1 MTDGIARSGE
11 FELIARYLA
20 PLAAAAPLAFGLTDD
35 AALLAPEPGEQVV
48 LTKDCM
54 VAGVHFLD
62 ADGPEV
68 IARKLLRTNLS
79 DLAAMGATPRGYL
92 LGLVLPRGFDE
103 AWIAGF
109 ARGLAL
115 DQQEFG
121 VALLGGDTTATSGPT
136 VLSLTALGVA
146 PQGRVLRR
154 NGARAGDLLYVSG
167 TIGDAALALH
177 LKLGQVFG
185 IDPEIRAALN
195 RRLDLPSPRVGLGPR
210 LVGIAT
216 AALDVSDGL
225 VQDVGHI
232 ARASG
237 VAIEIAAAE
246 LPLSPG
252 AAEVIG
258 EEGPELFLD
267 CLSGGDDYELAFTAP
282 AGRAAEVA
290 AAAAAAGV
298 AVTCI
303 GRVAAG
309 QGVTVRDRQGDLIEL
324 ARPGYRHF

>member
-1 MTDGIARSGE
+1 MTDRVARSGE

-35 AALLAPEPGEQVV
+35 AALLAPAAGEQVV

-92 LGLVLPRGFDE
+92 LGLVLPRDVDE

-109 ARGLAL
+109 AAGLAR

-121 VALLGGDTTATSGPT
+121 VTLLGGDTTATSGPT
-136 VLSLTALGVA
+136 VLSLTALGVVA
-146 PQGRVLRR
+146 EGCVLRR
-154 NGARAGDLLYVSG
+154 NGARVGDLLYVSG
-167 TIGDAALALH
+167 TIGDATLALH
-177 LKLGQVFG
+177 LKLGKVFG
-185 IDPEIRAALN
+185 VDPAVRAALN
-195 RRLDLPSPRVGLGPR
+195 ARLDLPLPRVDLGRR

-216 AALDVSDGL
+216 AALDISDGL

-237 VAIEIAAAE
+237 VAIEIAAADV
-246 LPLSPG
+246 PLSPE

-258 EEGPELFLD
+258 DEPGLFLD
-267 CLSGGDDYELAFTAP
+267 CLAGGDDYELAFTAP
-282 AGRAAEVA
+282 ADRGTEVL

-298 AVTCI
+298 AVACI
-303 GRVAAG
+303 GRVVAG
-309 QGVTVRDRQGDLIEL
+309 LGVTVRDRQGGIVEL
-324 ARPGYRHF
+324 ARSGYRHF

>member
-1 MTDGIARSGE
+1 MTGGIARSGE

-79 DLAAMGATPRGYL
+79 DLAAMGASPRGYL
-92 LGLVLPRGFDE
+92 LGLVLPRDVDE
-103 AWIAGF
+103 AWIGGF
-109 ARGLAL
+109 AAGLDR
-115 DQQEFG
+115 DQREFG
-121 VALLGGDTTATSGPT
+121 VALLGGDTTATPGPT
-136 VLSLTALGVA
+136 VLSLTALGVV

-167 TIGDAALALH
+167 TIGDATLALH
-177 LKLGQVFG
+177 LKLNQVVG
-185 IDPEIRAALN
+185 IDPDIRRALN
-195 RRLDLPSPRVGLGPR
+195 DRLDLPSPRVTLGPR

-232 ARASG
+232 AQASG
-237 VAIEIAAAE
+237 VAIEIRAADVPLSAAAAE
-246 LPLSPG
+246 M
-252 AAEVIG
+252 IG
-258 EEGPELFLD
+258 EAPGLFLD
-267 CLSGGDDYELAFTAP
+267 CLSGGDDYELAFTVP
-282 AGRAAEVA
+282 PDRVDDLQR
-290 AAAAAAGV
+290 AAAAAGV
-298 AVTCI
+298 PVTCI
-303 GRVAAG
+303 GRVAPG
-309 QGVTVRDRQGDLIEL
+309 QGVAVRDRQGERVEL
-324 ARPGYRHF
+324 GRTGYRHF

>member
-1 MTDGIARSGE
+1 MTGGIARSGE

-20 PLAAAAPLAFGLTDD
+20 PLSAAAPLAFGLTDD

-54 VAGVHFLD
+54 VAGVHFMD

-79 DLAAMGATPRGYL
+79 DLAAMGASPRGYL
-92 LGLVLPRGFDE
+92 LGLVLPRDVDE

-109 ARGLAL
+109 AAGLDR
-115 DQQEFG
+115 DQREFG
-121 VALLGGDTTATSGPT
+121 VALLGGDTTATPGPT

-167 TIGDAALALH
+167 TIGDATLALH
-177 LKLGQVFG
+177 LKLNQVVG
-185 IDPEIRAALN
+185 IDPDIRRALN
-195 RRLDLPSPRVGLGPR
+195 DRLDLPSPRVTLGPR

-232 ARASG
+232 AQASG
-237 VAIEIAAAE
+237 VAIEIRAADV
-246 LPLSPG
+246 PLSAP

-258 EEGPELFLD
+258 EAPGLFLD
-267 CLSGGDDYELAFTAP
+267 CLSGGDDYELAFTVP
-282 AGRAAEVA
+282 PERVGDLQRAAAV
-290 AAAAAAGV
+290 AGV
-298 AVTCI
+298 PVTCI

-309 QGVTVRDRQGDLIEL
+309 QGVAVRDRQGERVEL
-324 ARPGYRHF
+324 ARTGYRHF

>member
-20 PLAAAAPLAFGLTDD
+20 PLSAAAPLAFGLTDD

-92 LGLVLPRGFDE
+92 LGLVLPRNVDE

-109 ARGLAL
+109 AAGLDR
-115 DQQEFG
+115 DQREFG
-121 VALLGGDTTATSGPT
+121 LALLGGDTTATPGPT

-146 PQGRVLRR
+146 PQGKVLRR

-167 TIGDAALALH
+167 TIGDATLALH
-177 LKLGQVFG
+177 LKLNQVVG
-185 IDPEIRAALN
+185 IDPDIRRALN
-195 RRLDLPSPRVGLGPR
+195 YRLDLPSPRVTLGPR

-232 ARASG
+232 ARASD
-237 VAIEIAAAE
+237 VAIEIRAADVPLSAPAAE
-246 LPLSPG
+246 M
-252 AAEVIG
+252 IG
-258 EEGPELFLD
+258 EAPGLFLD
-267 CLSGGDDYELAFTAP
+267 CLSGGDDYELAFTVP
-282 AGRAAEVA
+282 PGRVDDLPRAADG
-290 AAAAAAGV
+290 AGV
-298 AVTCI
+298 PVTCI

-309 QGVTVRDRQGDLIEL
+309 QGVVVRDRQGERVEL
-324 ARPGYRHF
+324 ARTGYRHF